1 MGRVR
6 LTSPMSTAPDP
17 EPITETLRVLIT
29 TSDRKLTQIA
39 FEAGVDYQR
48 LYRWFNG
55 KTETLDANMAESV
68 YKALTGKT
76 FTRP

>member
-1 MGRVR
+1 MP
-6 LTSPMSTAPDP
+6 TPSDQ

-29 TSDRKLTQIA
+29 TSDRKLAQIA
-39 FEAGVDYQR
+39 TDAGADYQR

-55 KTETLDANMAESV
+55 KTETLDVNMAEAV
-68 YKALTGKT
+68 YKVLTGKT